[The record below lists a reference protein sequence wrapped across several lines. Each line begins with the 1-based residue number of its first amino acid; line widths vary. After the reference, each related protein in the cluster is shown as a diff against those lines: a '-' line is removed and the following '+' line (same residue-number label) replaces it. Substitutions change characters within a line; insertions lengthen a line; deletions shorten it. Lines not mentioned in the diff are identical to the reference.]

1 MYFSQPHLGRLG
13 PLRLVSVLC
22 IINVIH
28 GSRHTLV
35 VLDHVAPL
43 WHATRLRSG
52 KRVLD
57 PMKCTWHATALA
69 AHCFYKLLKVNVLKM
84 FNAWHAT
91 VSVGQWRTFV
101 DVACHIISTLRMRGV
116 PHRARARFCIPY
128 RIIFSTNSG
137 YVRSLSA

>member
-35 VLDHVAPL
+35 VLD
-43 WHATRLRSG
+43 
-52 KRVLD
+52 

-84 FNAWHAT
+84 FNAWHVT

-101 DVACHIISTLRMRGV
+101 DVACHIISTLRMRGM